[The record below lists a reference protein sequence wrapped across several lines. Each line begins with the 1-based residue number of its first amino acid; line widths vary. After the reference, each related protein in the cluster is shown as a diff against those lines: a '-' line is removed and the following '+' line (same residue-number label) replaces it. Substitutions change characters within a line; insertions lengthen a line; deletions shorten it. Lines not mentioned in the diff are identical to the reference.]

1 MATWQPPAT
10 APRPLRVG
18 ALRGLRVAAG
28 LAALLLVG
36 GLVLRGSMGLTRAQP
51 ERIVRTDP
59 VTGAIETDG
68 RIGLATD
75 ASRPLFDHVSL
86 APGDTVQACV
96 RVDYR
101 GDVDPDA
108 VVLHLAGLGGSR
120 PLADRLDVAVERG
133 AIATPATGCDGFVAE
148 ELVATGPLGSLADH
162 ARDAATG
169 WRGWDPTPG
178 EASTWYRVAVT
189 LDDHTETSL
198 QGARAETGFVWS
210 AVAPPASSGLLHRV
224 VVVLG
229 AVARDTFLPM
239 LLLLA
244 VTMLFLGIQ
253 DRIDRRDP
261 KLALA
266 PVTTEPLEF
275 AGVPGARVR
284 ATPRR
289 AGPARTLVATPRG
302 ERSWLA

>member
-10 APRPLRVG
+10 APRPLQVG
-18 ALRGLRVAAG
+18 ALRGLRIAAG

-36 GLVLRGSMGLTRAQP
+36 GLILRGSMGLSRQEP

-68 RIGLATD
+68 DIALTAD
-75 ASRPLFDHVSL
+75 ADRPLFDDVHL
-86 APGDTVQACV
+86 APGETVQACV

-108 VVLHLAGLGGSR
+108 IVLNLAGISGSR
-120 PLADRLDVAVERG
+120 DLADRLQVAVQRG
-133 AIATPATGCDGFVAE
+133 GIADPAAGCGGFVARE
-148 ELVATGPLGSLADH
+148 VVATGPLTALADH
-162 ARDAATG
+162 ARDTATG
-169 WRGWDPTPG
+169 WRGWDPTSG

-189 LDDHTETSL
+189 LDEELAPDL
-198 QGARAETGFVWS
+198 QGARTGTGFVWS
-210 AVAPPASSGLLHRV
+210 AVASPTSTSVAHKVAVLVGTV
-224 VVVLG
+224 V
-229 AVARDTFLPM
+229 RDAFLPM

-244 VTMLFLGIQ
+244 VTILFLGIQ

-266 PVTTEPLEF
+266 PVTTEPLDF
-275 AGVPGARVR
+275 AAPSALPTTPVRRRVPTQVLA
-284 ATPRR
+284 AS
-289 AGPARTLVATPRG
+289 LRG
-302 ERSWLA
+302 DGSWLR